1 MAFFRLV
8 PNLTIMAPKDFKE
21 FEDML
26 ESAVNLKRPVVI
38 RYPRGGEDTKIK
50 FQKHDKI
57 KLGRAEILKE
67 GKDISIIAIGKTVAR
82 AMEVSN
88 MLEKNKIS
96 AEVINARFLK
106 PLDKEIIK
114 NSINKTKFVI
124 TIEDG
129 TIINGLGTAIKELIV
144 NEKLKEV
151 EIKSYAYP
159 DEFIKHGEVSQ
170 IEKIYHQDSKS
181 IYEDIINMRNKKKKG
196 DKNKWINKI
205 Y

>member
-8 PNLTIMAPKDFKE
+8 PNITIMAPKDFKE

-57 KLGRAEILKE
+57 KLGKAEIIKE
-67 GKDISIIAIGKTVAR
+67 GKEISIIAIGKTVAR

-144 NEKLKEV
+144 NEKIKEV

-159 DEFIKHGEVSQ
+159 DEFIKHGEVSEL
-170 IEKIYHQDSKS
+170 EKIYHQDSKS
-181 IYEDIINMRNKKKKG
+181 IYYDIVKMKKKNEKVKNKK
-196 DKNKWINKI
+196 
-205 Y
+205 

>member
-57 KLGRAEILKE
+57 KLGKAEIIKE
-67 GKDISIIAIGKTVAR
+67 GKEISIIAIGKTVAR

-144 NEKLKEV
+144 NEKIKEV

-159 DEFIKHGEVSQ
+159 DEFIKHGEVSEL
-170 IEKIYHQDSKS
+170 EKIYHQDSKS
-181 IYEDIINMRNKKKKG
+181 IYEEIVKMKKKNKKIERRK
-196 DKNKWINKI
+196 
-205 Y
+205 

>member
-159 DEFIKHGEVSQ
+159 DEFIKHGEVSEL
-170 IEKIYHQDSKS
+170 EKIYHQDSKS
-181 IYEDIINMRNKKKKG
+181 IYEEIVKMKKKNKKIERRK
-196 DKNKWINKI
+196 
-205 Y
+205 

>member
-8 PNLTIMAPKDFKE
+8 PNLTIMAPKDFRE

-144 NEKLKEV
+144 NEKIKEV

-159 DEFIKHGEVSQ
+159 DEFIKHGEVSEL
-170 IEKIYHQDSKS
+170 EKLYHQDSKS
-181 IYEDIINMRNKKKKG
+181 IYEEIVKMKKKNKKIERRK
-196 DKNKWINKI
+196 
-205 Y
+205 

>member
-8 PNLTIMAPKDFKE
+8 PNLTIMAPKDFRE

-96 AEVINARFLK
+96 TEVINARFLK

-144 NEKLKEV
+144 NEKIKEV

-159 DEFIKHGEVSQ
+159 DEFIKHGEVSEL
-170 IEKIYHQDSKS
+170 EKIYHQDSKS
-181 IYEDIINMRNKKKKG
+181 IYEEIVKMKKKNKKIERRK
-196 DKNKWINKI
+196 
-205 Y
+205 

>member
-57 KLGRAEILKE
+57 KLGKAEIIKE
-67 GKDISIIAIGKTVAR
+67 GKEISIIAIGKTVAR

-144 NEKLKEV
+144 NEKIKEV

-159 DEFIKHGEVSQ
+159 DEFIKHGEVSEL
-170 IEKIYHQDSKS
+170 EKLYHQDSKS
-181 IYEDIINMRNKKKKG
+181 IYEEIVKMKKKNKKIERRK
-196 DKNKWINKI
+196 
-205 Y
+205 

>member
-8 PNLTIMAPKDFKE
+8 PNLTIMAPKDFRE

-57 KLGRAEILKE
+57 KLGKAEIIKE
-67 GKDISIIAIGKTVAR
+67 GKEISIIAIGKTVAR

-159 DEFIKHGEVSQ
+159 DEFIKHGEVSEL
-170 IEKIYHQDSKS
+170 EKIYHQDSKS
-181 IYEDIINMRNKKKKG
+181 IYEEIVKMKKKNKKIERRK
-196 DKNKWINKI
+196 
-205 Y
+205 

>member
-8 PNLTIMAPKDFKE
+8 PNITIMAPKDFKE

-57 KLGRAEILKE
+57 KLGKAEIIKE
-67 GKDISIIAIGKTVAR
+67 GKEISIIAIGKTVAR

-144 NEKLKEV
+144 NEKIKEV

-159 DEFIKHGEVSQ
+159 DEFIKHGEVSEL
-170 IEKIYHQDSKS
+170 EKIYHQDSKS
-181 IYEDIINMRNKKKKG
+181 IYEEIVKMKKKNKKIERRK
-196 DKNKWINKI
+196 
-205 Y
+205 

>member
-57 KLGRAEILKE
+57 KLGKAEIIKE
-67 GKDISIIAIGKTVAR
+67 GKEISIIAIGKTVAR

-96 AEVINARFLK
+96 TEVINARFLK

-196 DKNKWINKI
+196 DKNK
-205 Y
+205 

>member
-8 PNLTIMAPKDFKE
+8 PNLTIMAPKDFRE

-196 DKNKWINKI
+196 DKNK
-205 Y
+205 

>member
-8 PNLTIMAPKDFKE
+8 PNLTIMAPKDFRD
-21 FEDML
+21 FEDLL

-144 NEKLKEV
+144 NEKIKEV

-159 DEFIKHGEVSQ
+159 DEFIKHGEVSEL
-170 IEKIYHQDSKS
+170 EKIYHQDSKS
-181 IYEDIINMRNKKKKG
+181 IYEEIVKMKKKNKKIERRK
-196 DKNKWINKI
+196 
-205 Y
+205 

>member
-57 KLGRAEILKE
+57 KLGKAEIIKE

-96 AEVINARFLK
+96 AEVINTRFLK

-159 DEFIKHGEVSQ
+159 DEFIKHGEVSEL
-170 IEKIYHQDSKS
+170 EKLYHQDSKL
-181 IYEDIINMRNKKKKG
+181 IYEEIVKMKKKNKKIERRK
-196 DKNKWINKI
+196 
-205 Y
+205 

>member
-8 PNLTIMAPKDFKE
+8 PNLTIMAPKDFRE

-38 RYPRGGEDTKIK
+38 RYPRGGEDIKIK

-159 DEFIKHGEVSQ
+159 DEFIKHGEVSEL
-170 IEKIYHQDSKS
+170 EKLYHQDSKL
-181 IYEDIINMRNKKKKG
+181 IYEEIVKMKKKNKKIERRK
-196 DKNKWINKI
+196 
-205 Y
+205 

>member
-159 DEFIKHGEVSQ
+159 DEFIKHGEVSEL
-170 IEKIYHQDSKS
+170 EKLYHQDSKL
-181 IYEDIINMRNKKKKG
+181 IYEEIVKMKKKNKKIERRK
-196 DKNKWINKI
+196 
-205 Y
+205 

>member
-26 ESAVNLKRPVVI
+26 ESVVNLKRPVVI

-144 NEKLKEV
+144 NEKIKEV

-159 DEFIKHGEVSQ
+159 DEFIKHGEVSEL
-170 IEKIYHQDSKS
+170 EKIYHQDSKT
-181 IYEDIINMRNKKKKG
+181 IYEEIVKMKKKNKKIERRK
-196 DKNKWINKI
+196 
-205 Y
+205 

>member
-8 PNLTIMAPKDFKE
+8 PNLTIMAPKDFRE

-96 AEVINARFLK
+96 AEVVNARFLK

-144 NEKLKEV
+144 NEKIKEV

-159 DEFIKHGEVSQ
+159 DEFIKHGEVSEL
-170 IEKIYHQDSKS
+170 EKLYHQDSKL
-181 IYEDIINMRNKKKKG
+181 IYEEIVKMKKKNKKIERRK
-196 DKNKWINKI
+196 
-205 Y
+205 

>member
-8 PNLTIMAPKDFKE
+8 PNLTIMAPKDFRE

-159 DEFIKHGEVSQ
+159 DEFIKHGEVSEL
-170 IEKIYHQDSKS
+170 EKIYHQDSKS
-181 IYEDIINMRNKKKKG
+181 IYEEIVKMKKKNKKIERRK
-196 DKNKWINKI
+196 
-205 Y
+205 